1 MRIRKAVTDKQ
12 SFRRNKMDIMDIVR
26 SLPGGVAQGL
36 MWAVLALGV
45 YVTYKILD
53 FADLTVDG
61 SLATGGAI
69 AIVSIAAGVP
79 ALLAMLFAFIAG
91 ALAGAITATLN
102 TKLKIPAILSGI
114 LTMSALYSVNI
125 RILNEKPN
133 VSIPSDASTYNGI
146 FAQLFS
152 LSVIDDKNLL
162 TIISCSI
169 ALAALIAVMYW
180 FFGTEIGSAVRAT
193 GCNEKMAKAQ
203 GINTD
208 ATKYIA
214 LMASNGL
221 AALAGA
227 LIAQYGFSADVNMA
241 SGTIVIGLASVII
254 GELII
259 GNRFSFWVKLLGVV
273 LGSVIY
279 RLIFAVAIGLGM
291 KSTDLKLV
299 ASVITAIALCVPMI
313 KSKFAGRKK
322 HA

>member
-1 MRIRKAVTDKQ
+1 
-12 SFRRNKMDIMDIVR
+12 MDIMAIVR
-26 SLPGGVAQGL
+26 ALPGGVAQGL

-61 SLATGGAI
+61 SLATGGAV

-79 ALLAMLFAFIAG
+79 ALIAMLFAFLAG
-91 ALAGAITATLN
+91 AVAGAITATLN
-102 TKLKIPAILSGI
+102 TKLKIPPILSGI
-114 LTMSALYSVNI
+114 LTMSALYSINLH
-125 RILNEKPN
+125 ILREQPN
-133 VSIPSDASTYNGI
+133 VSVSTTAQTYNGL
-146 FAQLFS
+146 FAKLFTT

-162 TIISCSI
+162 TIISCV
-169 ALAALIAVMYW
+169 IAVAAIVAVTYW

-214 LMASNGL
+214 LMTSNGL
-221 AALAGA
+221 AALSGS
-227 LIAQYGFSADVNMA
+227 LIAQYNFSADVNMA
-241 SGTIVIGLASVII
+241 SGTIVIGLASVVI

-273 LGSVIY
+273 IGSVIY
-279 RLIFAVAIGLGM
+279 RLIFTVAVGLGM
-291 KSTDLKLV
+291 NTNDLKLI
-299 ASVITAIALCVPMI
+299 ASVIIVITLCVPTI
-313 KSKFAGRKK
+313 KAKIAGRKK
-322 HA
+322 NA